1 MTLHLNADG
10 NWLELRRTA
19 PLDPK
24 GPALFLDRDG
34 VVIEE
39 VAFLA
44 DPRRVK
50 LIAGAAATIIRA
62 NRAGWPVVI
71 VTNQSGI
78 GRGVFTWDE
87 FALVQAAGESALARA
102 GAVLDMVLACGY
114 HPTEAKG
121 RYLAAHSWRKPGP
134 GMILEAAKRL
144 GVELARSWIVGDN
157 VIDIQAGREAGLA
170 GGLHVLTGNGPQ
182 HRDQALAAA
191 TPAFRAIVVQSIAE
205 VPRHVPGLG
214 D

>member
-1 MTLHLNADG
+1 MTLPLSADG
-10 NWLELRRTA
+10 NWLELRRAA
-19 PLDPK
+19 PPRPG

-34 VVIEE
+34 VVIREI
-39 VAFLA
+39 AFLS
-44 DPRRVK
+44 DPK
-50 LIAGAAATIIRA
+50 LVELIPGAAATIVRA

-71 VTNQSGI
+71 VTNQSGV
-78 GRGVFTWDE
+78 GRGIFTWNQ
-87 FALVQAAGESALARA
+87 FASVQAAVESALARA
-102 GAVLDMVLACGY
+102 GAAIDMVLACGY

-121 RYLAAHSWRKPGP
+121 RYRAAHPWRKPAP
-134 GMILEAAKRL
+134 GMILEAAKRMDVAL
-144 GVELARSWIVGDN
+144 GRSWIVGDN
-157 VIDIQAGREAGLA
+157 VIDIQAGSAAGLA

-191 TPAFRAIVVQSIAE
+191 TPAFRVVAVPSVAE